1 MARSFQGRAGAAQL
15 GTAHF
20 ARPSRSDRKICARAP
35 LRGRA
40 RGNLAAGTALATA
53 GLMASL
59 LRSPWVSHF
68 STFVAG
74 ALAVALI
81 LKPTRTIP
89 PGPELGAPTHLPA
102 LARGAL
108 HGRMQ
113 RHGQQ
118 LAALVVDA
126 VLLDRG
132 EVSRIAGEIY
142 DEPRLARPLAGDALE
157 GQLPERFFQLQDEL
171 RAHAKRLVSAAAAD
185 APTARLADELAGLTK
200 TCVACHD
207 SYLHDAPAAPSAG
220 HAAAGDA
227 TP

>member
-1 MARSFQGRAGAAQL
+1 MS
-15 GTAHF
+15 
-20 ARPSRSDRKICARAP
+20 
-35 LRGRA
+35 
-40 RGNLAAGTALATA
+40 
-53 GLMASL
+53 SL
-59 LRSPWVSHF
+59 LRSPWVSHL

-81 LKPTRTIP
+81 FKPTHSIP
-89 PGPELGAPTHLPA
+89 PGPELGAPTRLPA
-102 LARGAL
+102 LARAAL

-118 LAALVVDA
+118 LGTLVVDA

-142 DEPRLARPLAGDALE
+142 DEPRLARPLPGDALE
-157 GQLPERFFQLQDEL
+157 GQLPERFFQLQDDL
-171 RAHAKRLVSAAAAD
+171 RAHAKRLVAAAATD
-185 APTARLADELAGLTK
+185 APTARLSDELAALTK

-207 SYLHDAPAAPSAG
+207 AYLHDALAPAPHA
-220 HAAAGDA
+220 AAAGDA